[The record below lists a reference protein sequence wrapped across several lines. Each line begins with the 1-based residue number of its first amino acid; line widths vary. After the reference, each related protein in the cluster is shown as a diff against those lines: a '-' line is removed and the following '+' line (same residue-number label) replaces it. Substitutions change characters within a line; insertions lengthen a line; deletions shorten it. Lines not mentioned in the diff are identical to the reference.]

1 MPSLGQILF
10 LVLWIFGL
18 VQATA
23 QPLQKQTKTMFSA
36 YSVTENTTLD
46 IVNKYG
52 KVVINTWNQDSVVI
66 KVDITAYERNNEE
79 IGKLMDRV
87 SIDIHYFGG
96 FVTAKTDLDK
106 NSGLFREKWNS
117 LVDDSMTLTN
127 RNKVNIDYELY
138 VPEGST
144 VNLENKFGDVYI
156 GGTLGSSKFNLAHGD
171 LKAHNF
177 TGLTRM
183 DLSFGKANIRS
194 IQQGFMVLRSADLVL
209 EKVEDLDLESTSSEI
224 HIQNS
229 GSLKMESRNDKI
241 IVNQVQMFRGDAS
254 FSDVKMEQLDGFISF
269 KLNYGEIIISK
280 IKSNFSNVDIYSE
293 SGDINLTFDQGA
305 NMQISLY
312 GRQEQLYLSK
322 NLLKLDRTVIDEKD
336 KVVTLKGKIGN
347 QNVKQST
354 VNVHSETGDVFVYV
368 IDPKLNK

>member
-1 MPSLGQILF
+1 MSSSRSILF
-10 LVLWIFGL
+10 LVLL
-18 VQATA
+18 VMGGVQSVA

-36 YSVTENTTLD
+36 YSVTQNTTLD
-46 IVNKYG
+46 IINKYG
-52 KVVINTWNQDSVVI
+52 KVIINTWNQDSVVI
-66 KVDITAYERNNEE
+66 KVEITAYERNNEE

-87 SIDIHYFGG
+87 SIDVHYFGG
-96 FVTAKTDLDK
+96 FVTAKTELDK

-117 LVDDSMTLTN
+117 LVDDSKTLTN

-138 VPEGST
+138 VPAGST

-177 TGLTRM
+177 TGLTRLEM
-183 DLSFGKANIRS
+183 SFGKANIRT
-194 IQQGFMVLRSADLVL
+194 IQQGFMVLRSADLTL
-209 EKVEDLDLESTSSEI
+209 DQVEDLDLESTSSEI
-224 HIQNS
+224 HIRKS
-229 GSLKMESRNDKI
+229 GSLKIESRNDKM
-241 IVNQVQMFRGDAS
+241 IVNQVDMFRGNSS
-254 FSDVKMEQLDGFISF
+254 FSDVKMEQLNGFISF

-280 IKSNFSNVDIYSE
+280 IKADFTNVDLYSE

-305 NMQISLY
+305 NMQMSLY

-322 NLLKLDRTVIDEKD
+322 NLLKLDRTIIDEKD
-336 KVVTLKGKIGN
+336 KIVSLKGGVGN
-347 QNVKQST
+347 QNVKQSM

-368 IDPKLNK
+368 VDPKLNK